1 MTLAP
6 SIAMDNRLPEG
17 ILDPARHPPSAC
29 VQTTSYEG
37 ERFRAV
43 HKRCFSAQKEE
54 GSFVARDLLVIGPWR
69 RDKQTAKIDKATLV
83 DRFSQQ
89 RDAGLFRALHE
100 ISPIRRESHGYEL
113 FSWEI
118 EIESRSC
125 GTRRARAVIRGD
137 RPAGQCL
144 PRFTVQGEWQ
154 KGKTAAE
161 NYLHMML
168 DDFAD
173 DPRFLIKPC
182 CNKRNSC
189 SRGGPYSPSSV

>member
-6 SIAMDNRLPEG
+6 SIAMENHLPEG
-17 ILDPARHPPSAC
+17 ILDPARHPPSAY

-100 ISPIRRESHGYEL
+100 ISPIRRES
-113 FSWEI
+113 
-118 EIESRSC
+118 
-125 GTRRARAVIRGD
+125 
-137 RPAGQCL
+137 
-144 PRFTVQGEWQ
+144 
-154 KGKTAAE
+154 
-161 NYLHMML
+161 
-168 DDFAD
+168 
-173 DPRFLIKPC
+173 
-182 CNKRNSC
+182 
-189 SRGGPYSPSSV
+189 